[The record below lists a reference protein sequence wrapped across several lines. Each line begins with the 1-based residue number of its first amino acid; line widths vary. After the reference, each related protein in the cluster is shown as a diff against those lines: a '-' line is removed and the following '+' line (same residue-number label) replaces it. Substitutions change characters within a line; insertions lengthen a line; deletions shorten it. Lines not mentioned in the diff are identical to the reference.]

1 VILELNVTSYRME
14 KSKENMYES
23 EREK

>member
-14 KSKENMYES
+14 KSKENLDES
-23 EREK
+23 NREK